1 MRQVKKRN
9 YWLFLVFLGFISCA
23 AGPDY
28 KPHTAAQLNV
38 PANWQSPLPRGAQSG
53 DLATWWNQLNDSLLT
68 QLIEEAVKNSPS
80 MELARAKVRE
90 VRAQRKITSAGLLP
104 TVSASA
110 GASNS
115 KRSGEAASSLYSAG
129 FDASWEMDIFG
140 GTRREVEAAKA
151 EYESTVASLHDAQV
165 SLVAELALEYIQL
178 RLLQARIAVAKENLA
193 LQEETRQIAE
203 WRYQAGL
210 VSQMD
215 YEQARS
221 AEAQT
226 RAQIPSLESSL
237 AQAKNRLA
245 VLSGSPPG
253 SLNELLEESGPM
265 PAVPESIFV
274 GIPADILRQRPDVR
288 VAERNLA
295 AQTARIGAAVASQF
309 PSLSLSGSLSVQ
321 GATLSALTGGSSA
334 VSSIAASLAQTIFA
348 GGRIRQQ
355 IKVQT
360 AVQEQALATFEST
373 VLTALEEAENALVS
387 LSLNR
392 ERYLHLQTAEQA
404 AISAAD
410 LGRQQ
415 YSSGL
420 VDYTTV
426 LSTQQT
432 QLSTSDSL
440 KSCEADIISSL
451 IQLYKALGGGWTT
464 EDSSEKKTSKGDDS
478 NDQA

>member
-1 MRQVKKRN
+1 
-9 YWLFLVFLGFISCA
+9 
-23 AGPDY
+23 
-28 KPHTAAQLNV
+28 
-38 PANWQSPLPRGAQSG
+38 
-53 DLATWWNQLNDSLLT
+53 
-68 QLIEEAVKNSPS
+68 
-80 MELARAKVRE
+80 
-90 VRAQRKITSAGLLP
+90 
-104 TVSASA
+104 
-110 GASNS
+110 
-115 KRSGEAASSLYSAG
+115 
-129 FDASWEMDIFG
+129 MDIFG

-334 VSSIAASLAQTIFA
+334 VSSIAASLAQTISPA
-348 GGRIRQQ
+348 
-355 IKVQT
+355 
-360 AVQEQALATFEST
+360 
-373 VLTALEEAENALVS
+373 AEYVS
-387 LSLNR
+387 KSRSRLQFKNR
-392 ERYLHLQTAEQA
+392 LWPP
-404 AISAAD
+404 
-410 LGRQQ
+410 
-415 YSSGL
+415 
-420 VDYTTV
+420 
-426 LSTQQT
+426 
-432 QLSTSDSL
+432 
-440 KSCEADIISSL
+440 SSL
-451 IQLYKALGGGWTT
+451 RC
-464 EDSSEKKTSKGDDS
+464 
-478 NDQA
+478 